1 MFASAGALLQ
11 PRGLGWG
18 RALSPLDWV
27 FTPNSCPVARGQPLD
42 RPPKPTRPSPVSRHG
57 GPRCV
62 SNTWSDVL
70 ARDGGRGPTR
80 AAPGRPSEERTDREH
95 AVCLFENMSVRN
107 MLPASSCAPRALSLG
122 HMVPTCTRQQVSPL
136 TSIDVRDESCSCTSP
151 ARHPLRRRPPPRRPH
166 PQTSP
171 QR

>member
-18 RALSPLDWV
+18 RAVSPLDWV

-42 RPPKPTRPSPVSRHG
+42 RPPKPTRPSPVSRHKIAILG
-57 GPRCV
+57 R
-62 SNTWSDVL
+62 TFWRET
-70 ARDGGRGPTR
+70 ADGGRR
-80 AAPGRPSEERTDREH
+80 ERRLVARPGRRGADRREH

-122 HMVPTCTRQQVSPL
+122 HMVPTCTRQQWVSPL